1 MASDYSAIRAENKGR
16 YGTDVT
22 RYGQVLLADRYDD
35 PSHFIFELLQNAED
49 ALGRRKDGPKSRTV
63 DFSLS
68 DDDLCVT
75 HYGKPFDTADVKAI
89 CGIARGTK
97 QEDTTQIGRF
107 GIGFK
112 SVYSV
117 TDRPIIYSGSEEFA
131 IESFVLPVA
140 APSVHR
146 PSGQTV
152 FVMPL
157 KNPAIHSAHI
167 ATKLQGLGLDTLLF
181 LRQID
186 TIRWTGPGG
195 GSGVYRRKSK
205 SLCDDPCVRRVT
217 VICKSTIHD
226 RNMKERYMIFS
237 KPMYQVDDVSAGH
250 IEVAFRLKKKKNTV
264 VPMSPSFLVAFF
276 PTAVETHLEFR
287 VQGPYRTTLGRDNIP
302 PSDDWNQRCV
312 ESTGDVLV
320 EALVWLRD
328 NDLLDANV
336 LSCLPID
343 QRKCHNPIFS
353 PLYNK
358 VKQALATRR
367 LLPVRGGGYMP
378 SPRVKSTLSPGLRD
392 LFEQLDDDTSQP
404 LHWLSDDITNRSTF
418 VLRQY
423 LRTVH
428 DVTDVKAGQ
437 IIRRLDAADLERR
450 PDDWIRQL
458 YEFMNTQRD
467 LHSKARNWPLV
478 RLDCGKHV
486 QAWQDDQLQA
496 YLPGRPTE
504 YPTVRPSV
512 CSTDASRQFL
522 GALGLTEPDLV
533 DDIIRNVLP
542 KYADEPD
549 VESIDYAGDIQ
560 RILTAFE
567 STSDARRKELVS
579 KLKSTPFL
587 IGVDAKSGKQQW
599 AEPGDIYVKTDRLGK
614 LFEGIDGI
622 LFACT
627 GDVMGDNLHGLLEEC
642 GVATY
647 LRYTLKRGT
656 TLDEDALQQLRK
668 KAGLEACTRE
678 DIVDVRLRDLYLVL
692 LHIDNLTV
700 DDRQDRAMAVW
711 EALGDLIEQAPDAF
725 TGVYFWKWGSLEKTN
740 FFDAEFL
747 RILQNWEWV
756 PAGDGEF
763 RKPSEV
769 SFDTLESL
777 GWRRNALLESKIQF
791 RSPAIDQL
799 AEKTE
804 INVDVIYELKKLGL
818 TSVEELRKNLK
829 DPKSEP
835 VGHETT
841 IDVDVVYEL
850 KKLGLTNVEGL
861 RKKLRDHESEPVEY
875 ETTEIE
881 TGAEPDLVTDRGHTG
896 PEREYEVR
904 RDAADRPANRSG
916 VEGER
921 RNRGDRAGG
930 GGQSGTQDRAGQLG
944 RARQFVS
951 YVAVGREA
959 GGDPDGLDQ
968 EKRMELE
975 SRAIDIIIE
984 RDPEWQRTPR
994 DNPGFDLFKATG
1006 GEQHTWCEVKAMSGD
1021 LGTRP
1026 VSLSRKQFRC
1036 AQKHGSRYWLYIV
1049 ERTGRSDARIVRIQD
1064 PAGKAETFTFD
1075 KGWLAVAEIG

>member
-1 MASDYSAIRAENKGR
+1 MASDYSAIRAKNKVG
-16 YGTDVT
+16 YGTEVSN
-22 RYGQVLLADRYDD
+22 YGQVLLADRYDD

-112 SVYSV
+112 SVYSI

-131 IESFVLPVA
+131 IESFVLPLAV
-140 APSVHR
+140 PSVHR

-157 KNPAIHSAHI
+157 KNPAVHSAHI

-217 VICKSTIHD
+217 VIGESTVHD
-226 RNMKERYMIFS
+226 QRMKERYMIFS
-237 KPMYQVDDVSAGH
+237 KPMYQVDDVPAGH
-250 IEVAFRLKKKKNTV
+250 IEVAFRLKKKKDTV
-264 VPMSPSFLVAFF
+264 VPLSPSFLVAFF
-276 PTAVETHLEFR
+276 PTAVETHLGFR
-287 VQGPYRTTLGRDNIP
+287 VQGPYRTTPARDNIP
-302 PSDDWNQRCV
+302 ESDEWNQRCV

-336 LSCLPID
+336 LSCLPIE
-343 QRKCHNPIFS
+343 QHKFQNTRFS
-353 PLYNK
+353 SLYNK
-358 VKQALATRR
+358 VKQALATRS

-378 SPRVKSTLSPGLRD
+378 SPRIRATLSPGLRD
-392 LFEQLDDDTSQP
+392 LFELHDDTSQP
-404 LHWLSDDITNRSTF
+404 LHWLSDDITDRSAP

-428 DVTDVKAGQ
+428 GVTDVRTAQ
-437 IIRRLDAADLERR
+437 VIQQLDVSYLESR

-467 LHSKARNWPLV
+467 LHARAKNWPLV

-486 QAWQDDQLQA
+486 QAWRDDQLQA
-496 YLPGRPTE
+496 YLPGKPTE
-504 YPTVRPSV
+504 FPTVRPSV
-512 CSTDASRQFL
+512 CSTEASRQFL
-522 GALGLTEPDLV
+522 ASLGLTEPDLV

-549 VESIDYAGDIQ
+549 VESMDYAGDIR
-560 RILTAFE
+560 RIVAVFE

-579 KLKSTPFL
+579 KLKSASWV
-587 IGVDAKSGKQQW
+587 IGVDAGSGERQW
-599 AEPGDIYVKTDRLGK
+599 AKPGDTYIKTSRLDK
-614 LFEGIDGI
+614 LFEGINGI

-627 GDVMGDNLHGLLEEC
+627 GDVVGNRVQALLEEC
-642 GVATY
+642 GALTH
-647 LRYTLKRGT
+647 LRYMLGRGT
-656 TLDEDALQQLRK
+656 MLDEDALRRIRK
-668 KAGLEACTRE
+668 KAGLEARTKE
-678 DIVDVRLRDLYLVL
+678 SVLDVSLPDLYIVL
-692 LHIDNLTV
+692 LHISNLSA
-700 DDRQDRAMAVW
+700 DDRRDRAMVIW
-711 EALGDLIEQAPDAF
+711 EALGDLIEAVPGAL
-725 TGVYFWKWGSLEKTN
+725 TGMYFWRYGSLDETAY
-740 FFDAEFL
+740 FDAEGL
-747 RILQNWEWV
+747 RILQNTEWI

-763 RKPSEV
+763 RRPSEV
-769 SFDTLESL
+769 SFETVESL
-777 GWRRNALLESKIQF
+777 GWRRNSLLESKMLF
-791 RSPAIDQL
+791 RPPAVDRL
-799 AEKTE
+799 AEEVK
-804 INVDVIYELKKLGL
+804 IDVDLLYELMRRGI
-818 TSVEELRKNLK
+818 TNVEELLKNLK
-829 DPKSEP
+829 
-835 VGHETT
+835 
-841 IDVDVVYEL
+841 
-850 KKLGLTNVEGL
+850 
-861 RKKLRDHESEPVEY
+861 DHESEPEADVEHGII
-875 ETTEIE
+875 EGE
-881 TGAEPDLVTDRGHTG
+881 TGTEPISGIGRGPTSSAPPDG
-896 PEREYEVR
+896 G
-904 RDAADRPANRSG
+904 RDAADGPVNQSG
-916 VEGER
+916 VGAER
-921 RNRGDRAGG
+921 RGRGGRAAGG
-930 GGQSGTQDRAGQLG
+930 GGSGTQGRAGQPG

-959 GGDPDGLDQ
+959 RGDPNGLDQ

-975 SRAIDIIIE
+975 SRAIDFIIDRE
-984 RDPEWQRTPR
+984 PEWQRTPR
-994 DNPGFDLFKATG
+994 DNPGFDLFKGTD

-1036 AQKHGSRYWLYIV
+1036 AQKHGAKYWLYIV
-1049 ERTGRSDARIVRIQD
+1049 ERAGRSDARIVRIQD

>member
-1 MASDYSAIRAENKGR
+1 MASDYGAIRAENKVG
-16 YGTDVT
+16 YGTKVEQLRPIFT
-22 RYGQVLLADRYDD
+22 GYLYND
-35 PSHFIFELLQNAED
+35 PTHFVFELLQNAED
-49 ALGRRKDGPKSRTV
+49 ALRRREDRPDSRTV

-68 DDDLCVT
+68 DDHLRVT
-75 HYGKPFDTADVKAI
+75 HYGKPFDMTDVKAI
-89 CGIARGTK
+89 CGIGEGTK
-97 QEDTTQIGRF
+97 QEDVTQIGRF

-117 TDRPIIYSGSEEFA
+117 TDRPLIYSGSEEFA
-131 IESFVLPVA
+131 IESLVLPFST
-140 APSVHR
+140 PSVHR
-146 PSGQTV
+146 PPGQTV

-157 KNPAIHSAHI
+157 KKPAIHRADI

-186 TIRWTGPGG
+186 TISWSGPGG
-195 GSGVYRRKSK
+195 GSGRYRRESE
-205 SLCDDPCVRRVT
+205 SLCGDPCVRRVT
-217 VICKSTIHD
+217 VIGESTVHGQ
-226 RNMKERYMIFS
+226 RMKERYMIFS
-237 KPMYQVDDVSAGH
+237 KPMYQVDDVPAGH

-276 PTAVETHLEFR
+276 PTAIETHLGFR
-287 VQGPYRTTLGRDNIP
+287 VQGPYRTTLARDNIP
-302 PSDDWNQRCV
+302 QYDEWNQRCV
-312 ESTGDVLV
+312 DSTGDVLV

-328 NDLLDANV
+328 NDLLNV
-336 LSCLPID
+336 NALSCLPID
-343 QRKCHNPIFS
+343 QHKFQNTRFS

-358 VKQALATRR
+358 GKQALATRR

-378 SPRVKSTLSPGLRD
+378 SSRITATLSPGLRD
-392 LFEQLDDDTSQP
+392 LFELHDDTSQP
-404 LHWLSDDITNRSTF
+404 LHWLSDDITDHSAP

-428 DVTDVKAGQ
+428 GVTDVRAAQ
-437 IIRRLDAADLERR
+437 VIQQLDVSYLESR

-467 LHSKARNWPLV
+467 LHARAKNWPLI
-478 RLDCGKHV
+478 RLECGKHV
-486 QAWQDDQLQA
+486 HAWQDDQLQA
-496 YLPGRPTE
+496 YLPGRTTE
-504 YPTVRPSV
+504 YPTVRPGV
-512 CSTDASRQFL
+512 CSTDASREFL
-522 GALGLTEPDLV
+522 EALGLTEPDLV

-549 VESIDYAGDIQ
+549 VESVDYAGDIQ

-567 STSDARRKELVS
+567 SASDARRKDLVS
-579 KLKSTPFL
+579 KLKSTSFV
-587 IGVDAKSGKQQW
+587 IGVDAGNGQRQW
-599 AEPGDIYVKTDRLGK
+599 AEPRGTFIKTSRLEK
-614 LFEGIDGI
+614 LFEGINGI

-627 GDVMGDNLHGLLEEC
+627 GDVMSNSVQALLEEC
-642 GVATY
+642 GTATH
-647 LRYTLKRGT
+647 LRYILKGST
-656 TLDEDALQQLRK
+656 TLDEDALRRLRK

-678 DIVDVRLRDLYLVL
+678 EVVDVWLPDLYLVL
-692 LHIDNLTV
+692 FHINNLTA

-711 EALGDLIEQAPDAF
+711 EALEDLIEQAPEAF
-725 TGVYFWKWGSLEKTN
+725 WGVYSWKHGSLGKTEV
-740 FFDAEFL
+740 FDAEFL

-791 RSPAIDQL
+791 RSLAVDQL
-799 AEKTE
+799 AEETK
-804 INVDVIYELKKLGL
+804 IDVDLIYELKRLGI
-818 TSVEELRKNLK
+818 TSKQELREKLK
-829 DPKSEP
+829 DQ
-835 VGHETT
+835 
-841 IDVDVVYEL
+841 
-850 KKLGLTNVEGL
+850 
-861 RKKLRDHESEPVEY
+861 ESEPETDVEHG
-875 ETTEIE
+875 TTEGEIGTE
-881 TGAEPDLVTDRGHTG
+881 SVADLGHSG
-896 PEREYEVR
+896 PEGEHEGR

-921 RNRGDRAGG
+921 PSRGDRAGG
-930 GGQSGTQDRAGQLG
+930 GGQSGTQGRAGQLG

-959 GGDPDGLDQ
+959 RDDPDGLDQ
-968 EKRMELE
+968 ERRMELE
-975 SRAIDIIIE
+975 SRAIDFIINRE
-984 RDPEWQRTPR
+984 PEWQRTPR
-994 DNPGFDLFKATG
+994 DNPGFDLFKATD

-1021 LGTRP
+1021 LGARP
-1026 VSLSRKQFRC
+1026 VSLSRKQFGY

-1049 ERTGRSDARIVRIQD
+1049 ERADRSDARIVRIQD